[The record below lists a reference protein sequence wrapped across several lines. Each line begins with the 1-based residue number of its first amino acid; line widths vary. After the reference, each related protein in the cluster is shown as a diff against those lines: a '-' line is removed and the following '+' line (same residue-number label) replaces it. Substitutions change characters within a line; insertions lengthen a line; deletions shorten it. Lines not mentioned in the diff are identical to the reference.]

1 MLKQKKL
8 IIGFGVTGLG
18 IAGALFS
25 YLEFTNYRPLR
36 PALLGAAI
44 IFCPLSLLSVFFL
57 DIEPHT
63 AEEVLGWFVI
73 GLINSALYGAI
84 GALVGKHLWK
94 SGSPTT

>member
-8 IIGFGVTGLG
+8 IIGFRVTGLG

-25 YLEFTNYRPLR
+25 YLEFTNYRPLK

-44 IFCPLSLLSVFFL
+44 IFCPPSLLSLMFL

-63 AEEVLGWFVI
+63 AEEVFGWLVI
-73 GLINSALYGAI
+73 GVINSALYGAI
-84 GALVGKHLWK
+84 GALVGRYLWK
-94 SGSPTT
+94 SDSPTT